1 MEDKKQD
8 VNVLEELSKA
18 ANDFR
23 KWAIDFGNE
32 LSKVLADIKALK
44 KEEDTWEMEI
54 PYEDGDE
61 YFLVD
66 DSGSDYKFKWDGY
79 SVDKRR
85 FEQGNVFPTKQAA
98 ELEAKRRNLLTR
110 FRSFRDECNE
120 DWKADWT
127 NAWDCKFFVSIIES
141 ELEVKP
147 VYIANDFVLFGY
159 FKNPKDAERAI
170 ELFGDEI
177 IELFVECD

>member
-1 MEDKKQD
+1 MTKF
-8 VNVLEELSKA
+8 EEQKRLQ
-18 ANDFR
+18 
-23 KWAIDFGNE
+23 E
-32 LSKVLADIKALK
+32 EIKSK
-44 KEEDTWEMEI
+44 KEELEVLERKLKKLGSCYIIFTDGTIDERPIDTFSWTI
-54 PYEDGDE
+54 N
-61 YFLVD
+61 D
-66 DSGSDYKFKWDGY
+66 DCYY
-79 SVDKRR
+79 
-85 FEQGNVFPTKQAA
+85 QGNLFDSKEDAQ
-98 ELEAKRRNLLTR
+98 LEVKRRNLIFR
-110 FRSFRDECNE
+110 FKKFRDECNE

-177 IELFVECD
+177 KELFVDCEGD

>member
-1 MEDKKQD
+1 MEDK
-8 VNVLEELSKA
+8 
-18 ANDFR
+18 
-23 KWAIDFGNE
+23 
-32 LSKVLADIKALK
+32 
-44 KEEDTWEMEI
+44 WEMKPLYKI
-54 PYEDGDE
+54 GDE
-61 YFLVD
+61 YWLLTCFGGFQKMEWTNNLFDEIV
-66 DSGSDYKFKWDGY
+66 
-79 SVDKRR
+79 SV
-85 FEQGNVFPTKQAA
+85 QGNTFPTQEAI

-110 FRSFRDECNE
+110 FNAFRDECNG

-177 IELFVECD
+177 KELFVDGE